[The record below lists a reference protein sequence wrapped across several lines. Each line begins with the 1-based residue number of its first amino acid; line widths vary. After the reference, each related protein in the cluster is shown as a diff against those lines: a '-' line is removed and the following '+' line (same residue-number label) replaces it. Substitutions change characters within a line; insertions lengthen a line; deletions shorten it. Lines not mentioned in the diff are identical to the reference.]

1 MDENEIRAAVE
12 AFGERAF
19 GVDSW
24 LTSPEDS
31 YRQHMA
37 DVFDVAPEDVEV
49 VYDADAGRLTARLPS
64 ADRVEISI
72 EAVPVER

>member
-1 MDENEIRAAVE
+1 MDEDEIRAAL
-12 AFGERAF
+12 AAAML
-19 GVDSW
+19 GVGAW

-31 YRQHMA
+31 YHQHMA